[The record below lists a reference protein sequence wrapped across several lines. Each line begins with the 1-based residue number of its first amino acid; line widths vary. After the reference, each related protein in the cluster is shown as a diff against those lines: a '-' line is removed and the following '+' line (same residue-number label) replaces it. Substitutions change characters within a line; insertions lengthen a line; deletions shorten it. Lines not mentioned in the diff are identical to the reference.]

1 MSNCPVC
8 NTPSKKIAY
17 RLEHD
22 IYRCKRCSLLF
33 APDAKLNESF
43 NSCLDEENR
52 VKALYKV
59 RKDNFNKIILSIKKH
74 LPKPQGLE
82 VGCGYG
88 WFLEICKENNIDC
101 EGIEP
106 ETIFNEIYRSKNLK
120 VINGFYPDSVPSDK
134 KYDFVAFNDSI
145 EHIPNITG
153 IIMSC
158 YDKLYENGLL
168 IINLPIQGG
177 LVFTLSRIT
186 YSFGIKSVMNRMWQ
200 FEFHSPHLYYFNKK
214 NITELASI
222 NGFRK
227 VESFKLKTINF
238 SEIASRI
245 KQDKNIGHFR
255 YFVSFFGIL
264 CIYPFL
270 QLFPDTY
277 CFIFQKEN
285 KTSNIISV

>member
-1 MSNCPVC
+1 MSNCPAC
-8 NTPSKKIAY
+8 STPSKTIAY
-17 RLEHD
+17 RLTHN
-22 IYRCKRCSLLF
+22 IYRCKNCGLLY
-33 APDAKLNESF
+33 APDATLNDSF
-43 NSCLDEENR
+43 SSSLDEENR
-52 VKALYKV
+52 SKALYKV
-59 RKDNFNKIILSIKKH
+59 RKENFEKISLSLKKH
-74 LPKPQGLE
+74 QPKSEGLE

-88 WFLEICKENNIDC
+88 WFLEICKENNIVC

-153 IIMSC
+153 IIKSC
-158 YDKLYENGLL
+158 HDKLHENGLL
-168 IINLPIQGG
+168 VINLPIQSG
-177 LVFTLSRIT
+177 LIFSLSRIA
-186 YSFGIKSVMNRMWQ
+186 YRFGIKSVMNRMWQ

-222 NGFRK
+222 NGFKK

-245 KQDKNIGHFR
+245 KQDKNIGNIR
-255 YFVSFFGIL
+255 YAVSYLAIL

-277 CFIFQKEN
+277 CFIFQRK
-285 KTSNIISV
+285 